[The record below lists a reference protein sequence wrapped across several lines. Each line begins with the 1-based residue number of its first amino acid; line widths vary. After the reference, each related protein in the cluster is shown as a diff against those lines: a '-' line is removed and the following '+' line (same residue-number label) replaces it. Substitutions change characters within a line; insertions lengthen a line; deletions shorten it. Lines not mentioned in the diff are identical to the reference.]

1 MFTQTFSI
9 LLGKRLNIDFIA
21 ADKGTFGNNDS
32 FAKKNA
38 NHEID

>member
-21 ADKGTFGNNDS
+21 ADKRTFDNNDS